1 MVSHCYDWSHDKVQ
15 GGRSVTF
22 IVKLIIPQKKI
33 PLPCSRVLSVRL
45 SCRENPLSLHAEMSQ
60 ARQKLLG
67 ARLYA
72 YGGKMHKP
80 ETTEKQLERKSISP
94 PSTGAAHA
102 WNILAI
108 YPSTTR
114 ELLNQLKYCKKKK
127 KKKSCLMAKGCMQ
140 EVWKDILVLIKNEWY
155 QNT

>member
-1 MVSHCYDWSHDKVQ
+1 
-15 GGRSVTF
+15 
-22 IVKLIIPQKKI
+22 
-33 PLPCSRVLSVRL
+33 
-45 SCRENPLSLHAEMSQ
+45 MSQ

-108 YPSTTR
+108 YLSTTR
-114 ELLNQLKYCKKKK
+114 ELLNQLKYCKQKKNLK
-127 KKKSCLMAKGCMQ
+127 IMSNGQRVHARGLEGYSGP
-140 EVWKDILVLIKNEWY
+140 D
-155 QNT
+155 